1 MADARQFLPKVDY
14 PVLRAPTPY
23 KEEIVEEEKEINL
36 VEQKVQ
42 EGLKAVAEEVQE
54 VTPVE

>member
-14 PVLRAPTPY
+14 PVLKAPTSY

-36 VEQKVQ
+36 VE
-42 EGLKAVAEEVQE
+42 
-54 VTPVE
+54 